1 MRQHRT
7 FFRIAAATLLMLV
20 AVAALGQQPPP
31 GARPPPGWQP
41 PPTPDG
47 GPPPPFGTPPPGM
60 RLPPPPAGAPPP
72 AAAAPPPAAP
82 PPPPQAQIATIP
94 LNGAAASGQ
103 AAASAD
109 APSTDANAVNALNA
123 TSTSRDIS
131 ATPTAAESAWPPPDF
146 GKPVAT
152 NAAPIAAPVQR
163 SAIAQDKPQAK
174 PVDPPSPAADDSPS
188 ARSLTWLLLPILAV
202 VLCAWWLSLRR
213 SRALAHEAAHL
224 SRQQRVLESAHR
236 NLKEKSQQ
244 LRQLSTQDPLT
255 GVLNRLAFGTE
266 LRERLDHLARYNQ
279 PLNLIMF
286 DLDHFKTIN
295 DKLGHS
301 AGDRALTLVAGIVRE
316 HLVSD
321 DLFGRF
327 GGDEFMI
334 ACAGQSL
341 DATAEIAQ
349 AIRTAVVERA
359 PRADPPLPG
368 LSLSMGVAQ
377 ANGENGYAAE
387 ALFERADAALYE
399 AKQRGRNNVV
409 VADESVEPVPE
420 TGAAVARHL

>member
-1 MRQHRT
+1 M
-7 FFRIAAATLLMLV
+7 
-20 AVAALGQQPPP
+20 
-31 GARPPPGWQP
+31 
-41 PPTPDG
+41 
-47 GPPPPFGTPPPGM
+47 
-60 RLPPPPAGAPPP
+60 
-72 AAAAPPPAAP
+72 
-82 PPPPQAQIATIP
+82 
-94 LNGAAASGQ
+94 
-103 AAASAD
+103 
-109 APSTDANAVNALNA
+109 
-123 TSTSRDIS
+123 
-131 ATPTAAESAWPPPDF
+131 
-146 GKPVAT
+146 
-152 NAAPIAAPVQR
+152 
-163 SAIAQDKPQAK
+163 
-174 PVDPPSPAADDSPS
+174 
-188 ARSLTWLLLPILAV
+188 LLPILAL
-202 VLCAWWLSLRR
+202 VLWAWWLSLRR

-236 NLKEKSQQ
+236 QLKEKSQQ

-279 PLNLIMF
+279 PLNLIVF

-334 ACAGQSL
+334 ACAGQPL
-341 DATAEIAQ
+341 ATTTALAES
-349 AIRTAVVERA
+349 IRAAVAERA
-359 PRADPPLPG
+359 PKADPPLPG

-377 ANGENGYAAE
+377 ANGDSGYEAD

-409 VADESVEPVPE
+409 VADESVQPAPE
-420 TGAAVARHL
+420 AIAGARHL

>member
-1 MRQHRT
+1 MRPNLVLPR
-7 FFRIAAATLLMLV
+7 FLAGALLMLLAGV
-20 AVAALGQQPPP
+20 ALANPPP
-31 GARPPPGWQP
+31 QPPPGWQP

-60 RLPPPPAGAPPP
+60 RLPPPPQPQIQPPTATSAMVVPQPATVTAATDAPASKAARATDASSDATIPTHDAAAQKPAEAPWPPPGWDEPAEAGAPSKANVPASPP
-72 AAAAPPPAAP
+72 AAKPAIRPDANPPGAAPPAPAG
-82 PPPPQAQIATIP
+82 
-94 LNGAAASGQ
+94 NG
-103 AAASAD
+103 
-109 APSTDANAVNALNA
+109 
-123 TSTSRDIS
+123 
-131 ATPTAAESAWPPPDF
+131 
-146 GKPVAT
+146 
-152 NAAPIAAPVQR
+152 
-163 SAIAQDKPQAK
+163 
-174 PVDPPSPAADDSPS
+174 PS
-188 ARSLTWLLLPILAV
+188 ARSLSWLLLPILVA
-202 VLCAWWLSLRR
+202 VLCAWWISLRR

-224 SRQQRVLESAHR
+224 SRQRRVLESAHR

-255 GVLNRLAFGTE
+255 GVLNRLAFGSE

-301 AGDRALTLVAGIVRE
+301 SGDRALTLVAGVVRE

-341 DATAEIAQ
+341 DATAEIAD
-349 AIRTAVVERA
+349 AIRAAVFERA
-359 PRADPPLPG
+359 LLSDPPLPG

-377 ANGENGYAAE
+377 ANGENGYAAQN
-387 ALFERADAALYE
+387 LFERADAALYR
-399 AKQRGRNNVV
+399 AKQNGRNNVV
-409 VADESVEPVPE
+409 VADQSVEPLPE
-420 TGAAVARHL
+420 SAAVVRHL

>member
-1 MRQHRT
+1 M
-7 FFRIAAATLLMLV
+7 
-20 AVAALGQQPPP
+20 
-31 GARPPPGWQP
+31 
-41 PPTPDG
+41 
-47 GPPPPFGTPPPGM
+47 
-60 RLPPPPAGAPPP
+60 AGAAVPK
-72 AAAAPPPAAP
+72 
-82 PPPPQAQIATIP
+82 
-94 LNGAAASGQ
+94 AS
-103 AAASAD
+103 
-109 APSTDANAVNALNA
+109 
-123 TSTSRDIS
+123 
-131 ATPTAAESAWPPPDF
+131 
-146 GKPVAT
+146 
-152 NAAPIAAPVQR
+152 
-163 SAIAQDKPQAK
+163 
-174 PVDPPSPAADDSPS
+174 DPPSPASARRGPS
-188 ARSLTWLLLPILAV
+188 ARSLSWLLLPILAL
-202 VLCAWWLSLRR
+202 VLWAWWLSLRR

-236 NLKEKSQQ
+236 QLKEKSQQ

-279 PLNLIMF
+279 PLNLIVF

-334 ACAGQSL
+334 ACAGQPL
-341 DATAEIAQ
+341 ATTTALAES
-349 AIRTAVVERA
+349 IRAAVAERA
-359 PRADPPLPG
+359 PKADPPLPG

-377 ANGENGYAAE
+377 ANGDSGYEAD

-409 VADESVEPVPE
+409 VADESVQPAPE
-420 TGAAVARHL
+420 AIAGARHL

>member
-1 MRQHRT
+1 MPAGRNSVMRPNLIFPR
-7 FFRIAAATLLMLV
+7 LLAGALLV
-20 AVAALGQQPPP
+20 LSTGAALANPPP
-31 GARPPPGWQP
+31 PQPPPGWQP

-47 GPPPPFGTPPPGM
+47 GLPPPFGTPRPGM
-60 RLPPPPAGAPPP
+60 RLPPPPPP
-72 AAAAPPPAAP
+72 A
-82 PPPPQAQIATIP
+82 PPQAQPTATNAVTTP
-94 LNGAAASGQ
+94 QPAAVTAVNDPNAANTNNASNASG
-103 AAASAD
+103 SA
-109 APSTDANAVNALNA
+109 
-123 TSTSRDIS
+123 
-131 ATPTAAESAWPPPDF
+131 ATPTQDASAQKNTEPPWPPPGWD
-146 GKPVAT
+146 KPAAISAASVVNAPAGT
-152 NAAPIAAPVQR
+152 PIAKTVSTAHAKSPEPAAPEMA
-163 SAIAQDKPQAK
+163 SKG
-174 PVDPPSPAADDSPS
+174 PS
-188 ARSLTWLLLPILAV
+188 ARSLSWLLLPILAA
-202 VLCAWWLSLRR
+202 VLCAWWISLRR

-255 GVLNRLAFGTE
+255 GVLNRLAFGSE

-279 PLNLIMF
+279 PLNLVMF

-341 DATAEIAQ
+341 DATAEIAN
-349 AIRTAVVERA
+349 AIRTAVLERA
-359 PRADPPLPG
+359 LLVDPPLPG

-377 ANGENGYAAE
+377 ANAETGYAA
-387 ALFERADAALYE
+387 ATLFERADAALYR
-399 AKQRGRNNVV
+399 AKQNGRNNVV
-409 VADESVEPVPE
+409 VADERVAPVPE
-420 TGAAVARHL
+420 SAAVVRHL

>member
-1 MRQHRT
+1 MRPNLVFHRCL
-7 FFRIAAATLLMLV
+7 AGALLMLL
-20 AVAALGQQPPP
+20 AGSAFANPPPQPPP
-31 GARPPPGWQP
+31 GWHP

-60 RLPPPPAGAPPP
+60 RLPPPPPPP
-72 AAAAPPPAAP
+72 PQSQPPAVTNAAAAPQPAMVTA
-82 PPPPQAQIATIP
+82 ATEP
-94 LNGAAASGQ
+94 KAANA
-103 AAASAD
+103 
-109 APSTDANAVNALNA
+109 TDASN
-123 TSTSRDIS
+123 
-131 ATPTAAESAWPPPDF
+131 TAANPTQDAGAQKQAEAPWPPPGWD
-146 GKPVAT
+146 KPAT
-152 NAAPIAAPVQR
+152 ASAPSIANAPARSPAVQTVIAAHANPTE
-163 SAIAQDKPQAK
+163 
-174 PVDPPSPAADDSPS
+174 AAALASKGPS
-188 ARSLTWLLLPILAV
+188 ARSLSWLLLPILAA
-202 VLCAWWLSLRR
+202 VLCAWGISLRR
-213 SRALAHEAAHL
+213 SRALANEAAHL

-341 DATAEIAQ
+341 DATAGIAN
-349 AIRTAVVERA
+349 AIRAAVFERA
-359 PRADPPLPG
+359 LLADPPLPG

-377 ANGENGYAAE
+377 ANGETGYAAQT
-387 ALFERADAALYE
+387 LFERADAALYR
-399 AKQRGRNNVV
+399 AKQNGRNNVV

-420 TGAAVARHL
+420 SAAVVRHL